1 MIVLSAMKIR
11 AIREVRGYQVHYADD
26 QRCLASKAL
35 TLYESYD
42 LGETW
47 QPVCHLPSSLCKSL
61 PLHFSLYARLIRGGV
76 HSVLPIQTDPAQGWI
91 IVADRKLFYLPDH
104 EQKAEIIFHIN
115 RGRRPLRRGV
125 AILNDQILA
134 GEYWRNPGREPVNLH
149 RIRAAGRRSDVLY
162 RFDQGRVRHIHAV
175 EVDPYSQLL
184 WVATGDADSECM
196 IITIDPQSAQANIV
210 GYGSQK
216 WRTASFAMRPDA
228 VYWGT
233 DNHLGENQVRRYV
246 RATNTT
252 EKVAD
257 VTGPVYYNVCMD
269 EAVIFG
275 TTMEKGE
282 GQQDGFGRLYAL
294 NNRGIVEEVWR
305 QKKDRWDVN
314 LFGYGVFEFAEG
326 RLSGN
331 RFWVTARGFE
341 GGLRSILFKLEDDN

>member
-1 MIVLSAMKIR
+1 MKIR

-42 LGETW
+42 QGETW
-47 QPVCHLPSSLCKSL
+47 RQVCRLPSPQYKSM

-76 HSVLPIQTDPAQGWI
+76 HAILPIQIDSAQGWI
-91 IVADRKLFYLPDH
+91 IVADRKLFYLSNRKQD
-104 EQKAEIIFHIN
+104 AETIFHIN

-125 AILNDQILA
+125 AILNDQILV
-134 GEYWRNPGREPVNLH
+134 GEYWRNPDRGPVKLH
-149 RIRAAGRRSDVLY
+149 RIQAAGWWTDVLY
-162 RFDQGRVRHIHAV
+162 RFGQGRVRHIHAV

-184 WVATGDADSECM
+184 WVATGDEDSECM
-196 IITIDPQSAQANIV
+196 IMTIDPQSMQTNIV
-210 GYGSQK
+210 GCGSQK
-216 WRTASFAMRPDA
+216 WRTASFAIRPDA

-233 DNHLGENQVRRYV
+233 DNHLGENQIWRYI
-246 RATNTT
+246 RATCTT

-257 VTGPVYYNVCMD
+257 VTGPVYYNVCLD
-269 EAVIFG
+269 DAVIFG

-305 QKKDRWDVN
+305 QRKDRWDVT
-314 LFGYGVFEFAEG
+314 LFG
-326 RLSGN
+326 
-331 RFWVTARGFE
+331 
-341 GGLRSILFKLEDDN
+341 